1 MVTVITLN
9 IIFILF
15 AYISRYTYLK
25 NGLKISFVLI
35 FLFLALRYNYG
46 NDYKSYFEGF
56 ITINQFKEI
65 DFFDKSLHFE
75 PGWII
80 LCRLFKSIGFFAMVA
95 SLALFTCI
103 VYYNFIKKYVPVKYY
118 WFATFIYVFNP
129 LFMLTQISAMR
140 QSLAITL
147 FIISIDYIYKKKII
161 LYILCIGIAS
171 LIHTSALLLLP
182 AYLLA
187 YYNGKI
193 NKLSIIIYFS
203 IFIMLFV
210 FIESLAPFINRFI
223 GNYFSQYEVYT
234 DPGVVGSGLGI
245 IYSALLLILLLSYDR
260 FQNKKTS
267 IIFKIAIIS
276 FMFIPLSINIQLIGR
291 IVMYFGTATII
302 AYPIILMNLK
312 KTVYKIIFVTTLMFI
327 TTFQFFQFFYS
338 DVWKDAFG
346 TYQTILTA
354 SKIY

>member
-1 MVTVITLN
+1 
-9 IIFILF
+9 
-15 AYISRYTYLK
+15 
-25 NGLKISFVLI
+25 
-35 FLFLALRYNYG
+35 
-46 NDYKSYFEGF
+46 
-56 ITINQFKEI
+56 
-65 DFFDKSLHFE
+65 
-75 PGWII
+75 
-80 LCRLFKSIGFFAMVA
+80 
-95 SLALFTCI
+95 
-103 VYYNFIKKYVPVKYY
+103 
-118 WFATFIYVFNP
+118 
-129 LFMLTQISAMR
+129 
-140 QSLAITL
+140 
-147 FIISIDYIYKKKII
+147 
-161 LYILCIGIAS
+161 
-171 LIHTSALLLLP
+171 
-182 AYLLA
+182 
-187 YYNGKI
+187 
-193 NKLSIIIYFS
+193 
-203 IFIMLFV
+203 MLFV